1 MYFRAIRCCPS
12 ILSFN
17 STADESA
24 RNRLI
29 ADFDWDSTAPEHA
42 LGYRFDIVLR
52 GGDATPME
60 H

>member
-1 MYFRAIRCCPS
+1 MYFPGDPLLAFDPI
-12 ILSFN
+12 FN

-52 GGDATPME
+52 GSDATPME